1 MTTDSIE
8 AKSLSKRIQLVAP
21 FLFSI
26 LLLNT
31 SSAQNHEELGA
42 RRPSIPITKSAL
54 YSAAQRASVQVL
66 ITDEHQLI
74 PAGSGVW
81 IEKDI
86 VATCFHVVKDSNG
99 PVVVRVLSGSH
110 FNVAAHHKSKP
121 QITV

>member
-21 FLFSI
+21 LLFSI

-42 RRPSIPITKSAL
+42 RRPSIPITRSEP

-66 ITDEHQLI
+66 IRDEHHKLI
-74 PAGSGVW
+74 PAASGVW
-81 IEKDI
+81 FEKDI
-86 VATCFHVVKDSNG
+86 VASCFQVSMHSNG
-99 PVVVRVLSGSH
+99 QVVL
-110 FNVAAHHKSKP
+110 
-121 QITV
+121 